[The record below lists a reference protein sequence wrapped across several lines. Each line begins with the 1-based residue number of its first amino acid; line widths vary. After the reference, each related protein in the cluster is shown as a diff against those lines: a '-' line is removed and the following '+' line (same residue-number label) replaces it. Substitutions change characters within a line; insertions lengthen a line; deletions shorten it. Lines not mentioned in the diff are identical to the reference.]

1 MIDGSVLKPI
11 TELGEMGINCCLP
24 SDWLC
29 EGVGLVWGGV
39 KSSIGAQPAFPFL
52 FEWQVALVF
61 PFCHLEECGFAS
73 RTIS

>member
-1 MIDGSVLKPI
+1 MYAFRKGGVAMNSINIVD
-11 TELGEMGINCCLP
+11 ELGEMGINCCLP

-61 PFCHLEECGFAS
+61 PFCHLK
-73 RTIS
+73 